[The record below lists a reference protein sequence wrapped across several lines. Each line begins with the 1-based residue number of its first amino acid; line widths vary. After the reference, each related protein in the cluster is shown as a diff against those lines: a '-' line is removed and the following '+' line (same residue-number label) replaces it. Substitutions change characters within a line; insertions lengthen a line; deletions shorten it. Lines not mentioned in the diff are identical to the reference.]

1 MFIFHILYFW
11 CHSYKCEVAMKESTF
26 QAKLIKR
33 LKASYPDSDILKN
46 DANYRQGY
54 PDLTVRIGGE
64 CFMLECKASAT
75 ASQRPNQQYYV
86 DRINDTGG
94 FARFIYPENEEEV
107 LDEIQRSLSHCGK
120 AFVPKS

>member
-1 MFIFHILYFW
+1 
-11 CHSYKCEVAMKESTF
+11 MKESTF

-46 DANYRQGY
+46 DANYSQGY
-54 PDLTVRIGGE
+54 PDLTVRIVGE

-120 AFVPKS
+120 AFVPEP